1 MTICCSHGGHPVI
14 YMLKKLNHFI
24 YNLIAPYDLY
34 IQHKQ
39 FMKKVYD
46 DKIKIDIYYGTSL

>member
-39 FMKKVYD
+39 FMKKVHD
-46 DKIKIDIYYGTSL
+46 DKIKNDI